1 MKLFEII
8 STAHA
13 QTDNSFSLGG
23 FNFLQ
28 VFQDQD
34 ASGAIDSVLSRAI
47 GLILT
52 VAAVVAF
59 FYLIV
64 SGFQYMTAGGDAD
77 KATKARQ
84 GIINAIIGIIII
96 LISYIVIRFV
106 ATSITQSNPVGGF

>member
-1 MKLFEII
+1 MKLFEFI
-8 STAHA
+8 STAYA
-13 QTDNSFSLGG
+13 QTSNEFRLGD
-23 FNFLQ
+23 FNFINPFLQ
-28 VFQDQD
+28 PD
-34 ASGAIDSVLSRAI
+34 ASGALDSVLSRAI
-47 GLILT
+47 GLVLT

-106 ATSITQSNPVGGF
+106 ATSITGDGGAPGF